1 MGWNSTLRNLATK
14 DFEPGRINEKY
25 KFNSK
30 DALFTTKD
38 GILYAF
44 CPGTTTEQTEH
55 KSKIIMDTNFNS
67 RRSFIKKAA
76 VGAAAAISFPEILSA
91 SLPAG
96 KIKPIKISK
105 DQVVLFQGD
114 SITDSGRNKEDTAF
128 NTARNLGSGYPMLAG
143 AALLNK
149 FEALNLKIYNKGIS
163 GNKVYQLAER
173 WDKDCIEL
181 KPDVLSIL
189 IGVND
194 IWHKLNGDYDGTIEI
209 YRNDFT
215 ALLERTVKSLPNV
228 KLIICEPFAVNGVKA
243 VDDKWYPEFY
253 EYQKAASE
261 IAKQFRATFIPFQK
275 VFDEAQK
282 RAPGSYWTGDG
293 VHPTLA
299 GAQLMAKA
307 WMKAIE

>member
-1 MGWNSTLRNLATK
+1 
-14 DFEPGRINEKY
+14 
-25 KFNSK
+25 
-30 DALFTTKD
+30 
-38 GILYAF
+38 
-44 CPGTTTEQTEH
+44 
-55 KSKIIMDTNFNS
+55 MDSNFNS

-76 VGAAAAISFPEILSA
+76 LGTIAAISIPEILSA
-91 SLPAG
+91 AMPKG
-96 KIKPIKISK
+96 KIKAIKLLR
-105 DQVVLFQGD
+105 DQVILFQGD
-114 SITDSGRNKEDTAF
+114 SITDSGRNKEDTGF
-128 NTARNLGSGYPMLAG
+128 NTARNLGSGYPLLAG

-149 FEALNLKIYNKGIS
+149 YEALNLKVYNKGIS

-173 WDKDCIEL
+173 WDKDCLDL

-194 IWHKLNGDYDGTIEI
+194 IWHKLNGTYNGTIEI
-209 YRNDFT
+209 YRNDYI
-215 ALLERTVKSLPNV
+215 ALLERTMKALPNV

-253 EYQKAASE
+253 DYQKSARD
-261 IAKQFRATFIPFQK
+261 IAKQFRATFIPFQS
-275 VFDEAQK
+275 VYDEAQK

-307 WMKAIE
+307 WMKALE

>member
-1 MGWNSTLRNLATK
+1 
-14 DFEPGRINEKY
+14 
-25 KFNSK
+25 
-30 DALFTTKD
+30 
-38 GILYAF
+38 
-44 CPGTTTEQTEH
+44 
-55 KSKIIMDTNFNS
+55 MDSNFNS

-76 VGAAAAISFPEILSA
+76 LGTFAAISIPEILSA
-91 SLPAG
+91 AVPKG
-96 KIKPIKISK
+96 KIKGIKLLK
-105 DQVVLFQGD
+105 DQVILFQGD
-114 SITDSGRNKEDTAF
+114 SITDSGRNKEDTGF

-143 AALLNK
+143 AAILNK
-149 FEALNLKIYNKGIS
+149 YEALNLKIYNKGIS

-173 WDKDCIEL
+173 WDKDCLEL

-194 IWHKLNGDYDGTIEI
+194 LWHKLNGTYNGTIEI
-209 YRNDFT
+209 YRNDYI
-215 ALLERTVKSLPNV
+215 ALLERTMKALPNV

-243 VDDKWYPEFY
+243 VDDKWYPEFNDY
-253 EYQKAASE
+253 RKAAQD
-261 IAKQFRATFIPFQK
+261 IAKRFRAAFIPFQS

-307 WMKAIE
+307 WMKALE